1 MFYRVTSY
9 TIATILLATNA
20 IELQT
25 EWPKLFNRES
35 IKNALDS
42 VSNKV
47 DSVADSVIDKI
58 N

>member
-9 TIATILLATNA
+9 TIAIILLATNA

-25 EWPKLFNRES
+25 EWPKFNRES

>member
-9 TIATILLATNA
+9 TIATILLATSA
-20 IELQT
+20 IELQA
-25 EWPKLFNRES
+25 EWPKFMES
-35 IKNALDS
+35 IKNAIDS

-47 DSVADSVIDKI
+47 DNVADAVVNKI

>member
-9 TIATILLATNA
+9 TIATILLATNE

-25 EWPKLFNRES
+25 EWPKF
-35 IKNALDS
+35 IKSALDS

-47 DSVADSVIDKI
+47 DSVADAVIDKI